1 MNVILVTH
9 LETVRNCDAKNLS
22 AIIDEYSLYTEL
34 EELFHQAIV
43 ERSLKTGYEDPSR
56 YVDEDRIID
65 FFRNPWNYRGVHTL
79 RYLLEHFLREW
90 YFPVYP
96 DKPECKLTILNEIF
110 SSNLKDYTY
119 DSFIECFND
128 DDEQSLK
135 NYNTSRHL
143 EWLSMNYVS
152 EYERVLKEHTKLT
165 DLEIEMLLGILE
177 ERQYSF

>member
-1 MNVILVTH
+1 MNVILVSH

-22 AIIDEYSLYTEL
+22 AIIDEYAQYTDL
-34 EELFHQAIV
+34 EELFHEAIV

-56 YVDEDRIID
+56 YVDENRILD
-65 FFRNPWNYRGVHTL
+65 FFRNPWNYRGIFALNH
-79 RYLLEHFLREW
+79 LLEHFLREW
-90 YFPVYP
+90 YYPVYP
-96 DKPECKLTILNEIF
+96 DNPECNLTVLNDIF
-110 SSNLKDYTY
+110 ASNLKDYTY

-128 DDEQSLK
+128 EIESHK